1 MIALRSLV
9 GATLLIALTEA
20 YGVGRHSYDPAIR
33 QAVPGSIE
41 GQIVLPPRPVL
52 RTAERYADG
61 SPGADRPVQAVPTVV
76 YIKDEAGDMSPAPA
90 GERPRLAQQDTTFV
104 PAALVITV
112 GTTVDFPNRD
122 PFFHNVF
129 SYSKTKRFDLGRYPR
144 GESKEVRF
152 DSPGIVKVYCEVHKS
167 MRSLVAVVASPF
179 HAVADSLGRFAIRDV
194 PPGRHELIAVDS
206 DRGSRSVMVNVLS
219 GETAKVTVPF

>member
-1 MIALRSLV
+1 M
-9 GATLLIALTEA
+9 
-20 YGVGRHSYDPAIR
+20 
-33 QAVPGSIE
+33 
-41 GQIVLPPRPVL
+41 PPVR
-52 RTAERYADG
+52 
-61 SPGADRPVQAVPTVV
+61 
-76 YIKDEAGDMSPAPA
+76 A

-167 MRSLVAVVASPF
+167 MRSLVAVVESPF
-179 HAVADSLGRFAIRDV
+179 HAVADSLGRFVIRDV
-194 PPGRHELIAVDS
+194 PS
-206 DRGSRSVMVNVLS
+206 W
-219 GETAKVTVPF
+219 